1 METSVNNP
9 AVNLRHLRAVR
20 EVAMCKSI
28 SKASEVLFLS
38 QPAITQAIAKIEGS
52 LGVSLFDRRS
62 GGVFVS
68 EVGKVFVSR
77 IDRALQLIEEGAQ
90 EAVKL
95 SDKSRSSAGFRDFS
109 HLLTT
114 VQLKALNAVSRAGNF
129 SLAARMEGITQ
140 PSLHRAARDIE
151 RLSGIQFYRK
161 TKEGIEVTPAAAAL
175 ARSAKLAF
183 AELQQGYAEIA
194 EWLGRDSGLL
204 VIGALPLAR
213 ASVLP
218 YAINQL
224 TLKYPAVK
232 FRIVDG
238 PYDTLL
244 RDLRHGDLD
253 FLIGALRYPVP
264 VDDVLQ
270 ERLFDD
276 TLSIVVRPHHPLTQ
290 IEKPTITDL
299 AKYPWILPREGTPA
313 RDGFVAMCERQN
325 FSEPEG
331 LVEASSFILVR
342 NLLMESDRVTMISAF
357 QVQQE
362 LRLGLLAE
370 IPFNIADIN
379 REIGITIRRNWRPT
393 AMQGRFLG
401 HIRNAISVN

>member
-1 METSVNNP
+1 MESCVNNP
-9 AVNLRHLRAVR
+9 SINLRHLRAVR
-20 EVAMCKSI
+20 EVAICKSI
-28 SKASEVLFLS
+28 SKASETLFLS
-38 QPAITQAIAKIEGS
+38 QPAITQAIAKIESS

-68 EVGKVFVSR
+68 DVGRVFVAR

-95 SDKSRSSAGFRDFS
+95 SGKQRNGGGFRDFS

-114 VQLKALNAVSRAGNF
+114 VQLKALNAVTRAGNF

-151 RLSGIQFYRK
+151 RLSGIKFYRK
-161 TKEGIEVTPAAAAL
+161 TKEGIDVTPAAAAL
-175 ARSAKLAF
+175 AMSAKLAF
-183 AELQQGYAEIA
+183 AELHQGYTEIA

-204 VIGALPLAR
+204 IIGALPLAR

-224 TLKYPAVK
+224 TLKHPAVK

-244 RDLRHGDLD
+244 RNLRHGDLD

-270 ERLFDD
+270 ETLFED
-276 TLSIVVRPHHPLTQ
+276 TLSIVVRPGHPLTQ
-290 IEKPTITDL
+290 LEKPTTNDL

-362 LRLGLLAE
+362 LRLGLLAK

-379 REIGITIRRNWRPT
+379 REIGITVRRNWRPT
-393 AMQGRFLG
+393 AMQERFLG
-401 HIRNAISVN
+401 HVRNAISAD